1 MKKLIYTLLA
11 IVVLVLAVRFIIGPP
26 KQIRVVLDEV
36 FGTSFSKHN
45 QDEVDV
51 SPDWKRGKTIAG
63 HYNTRDSTFIPDDS
77 LRLSNSEKFEGEYS
91 YIHTVG
97 GAENFG
103 LIDKTGK
110 IILEPI
116 YAGISLPVVS
126 GMVKVNDQ
134 KQKYGWVNLEGK
146 QICDQKYDD
155 LWSFSEGIS
164 KVELNNKFGYIDT
177 NGDEITPVKY
187 LEAMDFK
194 DGVAAVCLEPQKWGC
209 IDKTG
214 KIVVPLLY
222 SSDPVFVNGV
232 ANVQIDGKDYKID
245 RQGNRLR

>member
-1 MKKLIYTLLA
+1 MKKLIYILLA
-11 IVVLVLAVRFIIGPP
+11 IIVFVLAVRFIIGPP
-26 KQIRVVLDEV
+26 KQIRIVLDEV
-36 FGTSFSKHN
+36 FGTSFSKDT
-45 QDEVDV
+45 QDEVV
-51 SPDWKRGKTIAG
+51 VAPDWERGKIIAG
-63 HYNTRDSTFIPDDS
+63 RYNAIDSTYIPSDS
-77 LRLSNSEKFEGEYS
+77 MHLSNSEKFEGKYS
-91 YIHTVG
+91 YFHTVG

-126 GMVKVNDQ
+126 GMVKVNNQ

-155 LWSFSEGIS
+155 LWNFSEGIS
-164 KVELNNKFGYIDT
+164 KVELNNKFGFIDT
-177 NGDEITPVKY
+177 NGNELTPVQY
-187 LEAMDFK
+187 FAAMDFK
-194 DGVAAVCLEPQKWGC
+194 EGVAAVCIEPQKWGC

-222 SSDPVFVNGV
+222 SSDPKFVNGV
-232 ANVQIDGKDYKID
+232 ANVQIDGKDYKIN
-245 RQGNRLR
+245 RQGKRLQ